1 LIEQIEGME
10 APAQSVNEMGPDE
23 HAEIE
28 NPRKTVFFRYVASK
42 VLMSGENMKYG
53 TMLDAEC

>member
-1 LIEQIEGME
+1 ME